1 MKKSKKRKNGI
12 KKIFLLLL
20 LSLCCVILAG
30 KAVRGRFIDKF
41 PGKYLVWDI
50 KTGEY
55 YALDQ
60 KKYKTEI
67 QINEK
72 KQMSALE
79 LRMEDT
85 PDEQETEKIQTM
97 EAEGRAQW
105 MEMIFLWT
113 ISETCLL
120 ALAWKQKRSPK

>member
-12 KKIFLLLL
+12 RKIFLLML
-20 LSLCCVILAG
+20 LSLGCVMLAG
-30 KAVRGRFIDKF
+30 KAVRGRFIHKF
-41 PGKYLVWDI
+41 PGKYLVWDT

-67 QINEK
+67 QNNEK

-85 PDEQETEKIQTM
+85 PDKQETEKIQTT
-97 EAEGRAQW
+97 ETEGRAQW

-113 ISETCLL
+113 ISEACLL
-120 ALAWKQKRSPK
+120 ALAWKQIRSPK